1 MSGTMVK
8 GSPRWGEKAT
18 GIGRFLPISC
28 PPKYVYLCVCVFF
41 FSFCFFLQVKTEL
54 MTPGGAQHR
63 RRLCSQTEIRFQ
75 PRAAQPHHL
84 GKEAEKSHERF
95 FSKPGNKAAVI
106 ISTEGDPS
114 SKKKKIFF
122 NNKNHIKFSNS
133 LFLK

>member
-1 MSGTMVK
+1 MKRLRASVDSYL
-8 GSPRWGEKAT
+8 SPAPQNMF
-18 GIGRFLPISC
+18 I
-28 PPKYVYLCVCVFF
+28 CVCVFF
-41 FSFCFFLQVKTEL
+41 SFLFVFFLQVKTEL

-63 RRLCSQTEIRFQ
+63 RRLCSQTKIRFQ

-95 FSKPGNKAAVI
+95 SSKPGNKAAVI

-122 NNKNHIKFSNS
+122 
-133 LFLK
+133 